1 MKRSLRFVRNLLAA
15 LGLMAVLILL
25 LPPNWYVRMLA
36 GSWTDPKGSVLIV
49 LASDSSS
56 SGLLGESAYWRALY
70 GVRAW
75 QEGGF
80 GQVILSGAPG
90 TAMRDFMLSE
100 GIPVD
105 ALTFESR
112 SVNTHENAEF
122 VVPLARA
129 HPGPYVLLTSDY
141 HMYRAHRAFT
151 KAGLEVEPRPFP
163 DALKRFTDWRW
174 RWVVTAEL
182 IQESAKIAY
191 YWARGWI

>member
-1 MKRSLRFVRNLLAA
+1 MKRFLRFFRNLLAA
-15 LGLMAVLILL
+15 AGLIAILVLL
-25 LPPNWYVRMLA
+25 LPPVWYVRWLA
-36 GSWTDPKGSVLIV
+36 GNWTDPKGAVLIV

-75 QEGGF
+75 KEGGF
-80 GQVILSGAPG
+80 RQVILSGAPG
-90 TAMRDFMLSE
+90 TAMRDFMVSE
-100 GIPVD
+100 GIPAEV
-105 ALTFESR
+105 LTFESR

-122 VVPLARA
+122 AVPLARA

-141 HMYRAHRAFT
+141 HMYRAHRVFS
-151 KAGLEVEPRPFP
+151 KAGLAVEPRPFP
-163 DALKRFTDWRW
+163 DALKRFNDWRW

-182 IQESAKIAY
+182 MEESAKIAY